1 VIYEP
6 GEWEIVEGEVE
17 QGSLSMRGSHQLN
30 EELDGGVAA
39 ESAAAPVAGR
49 DRARLRRGGGV
60 ISAAEAAVGLVELAF
75 QAAARQLVQHAPA
88 SQHLHDSTSRL
99 HLHADDGS
107 RHKHTHARARAR
119 VCFGGVI
126 HRRHAAAV
134 Y

>member
-1 VIYEP
+1 MIYEP

-88 SQHLHDSTSRL
+88 PLHLHDSTSRL
-99 HLHADDGS
+99 HADGGS
-107 RHKHTHARARAR
+107 RHNTHTHTHTHIQGT
-119 VCFGGVI
+119 FNGPFPGLPG
-126 HRRHAAAV
+126 
-134 Y
+134 